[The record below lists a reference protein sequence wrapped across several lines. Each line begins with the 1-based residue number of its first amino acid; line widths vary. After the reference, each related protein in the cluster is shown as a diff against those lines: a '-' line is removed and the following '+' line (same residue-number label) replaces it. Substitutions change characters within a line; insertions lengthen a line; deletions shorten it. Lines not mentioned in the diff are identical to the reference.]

1 MNRVDP
7 ISDIKESL
15 IIRINIFQS
24 ESARSLAVLKISIE
38 LVKKSNSV
46 FDKKI

>member
-24 ESARSLAVLKISIE
+24 EWALLKISIE